1 MISLPPYSRPLL
13 PQVGYNAEFYSGAD
27 LSALLA
33 EAQLAA
39 VHEALEEAEGAQGQQ
54 GSGSGTAGP
63 AAGQPSHARAHAHGH
78 VPPLS
83 PAVIQARH
91 LEAALR
97 AARPSVP
104 EAERERLEAIYARF
118 RQDREPG
125 GAGSGASAM
134 DKGKGK
140 LVSWA

>member
-1 MISLPPYSRPLL
+1 M
-13 PQVGYNAEFYSGAD
+13 GYNAEFYSGAD
-27 LSALLA
+27 LAALLA

-39 VHEALEEAEGAQGQQ
+39 VHEALEAEEAEQAAAAAAAPAEGGAG
-54 GSGSGTAGP
+54 GASLARRPHTHPKPGTR
-63 AAGQPSHARAHAHGH
+63 AASRA
-78 VPPLS
+78 P
-83 PAVIQARH
+83 VIQARH
-91 LEAALR
+91 LEAALA

-118 RQDREPG
+118 RQDRQPG
-125 GAGSGASAM
+125 QTPAV

>member
-1 MISLPPYSRPLL
+1 M
-13 PQVGYNAEFYSGAD
+13 GYNAEFYSGAD

-39 VHEALEEAEGAQGQQ
+39 VHEALEASGEEEDSAAAAAATSSGRPQPAQKQQ
-54 GSGSGTAGP
+54 HP
-63 AAGQPSHARAHAHGH
+63 RAAI
-78 VPPLS
+78 S
-83 PAVIQARH
+83 PAVIQGRH
-91 LEAALR
+91 LEAALL

-104 EAERERLEAIYARF
+104 EAERERLEAIYSAF
-118 RQDREPG
+118 RQDRQPG
-125 GAGSGASAM
+125 GRGAAGAA